1 MEAAPTP
8 SRALR
13 CDSRVLLSQTRSRT
27 SDPLLPGATACA
39 PRTRPCLEGGV
50 SCSGCLPAC
59 LPPSWLRTLCRA
71 RLSWLGGGAPARRC
85 WHCAG
90 SCGQTAAASEPRVR
104 ARSRGARRPPASVAQ
119 QLLLGWWE
127 MAARRVG
134 NAADMQGAGAGIAA
148 LLHVVPLY
156 DVRWSWRHGD
166 APWPDPGVCR
176 AQALDGTCAPSSQH
190 AAWPWRTPDAHVAL
204 GFSSTAGRG

>member
-1 MEAAPTP
+1 MRQP
-8 SRALR
+8 RALEPDAVANVGSLVAGSHCVR
-13 CDSRVLLSQTRSRT
+13 PP
-27 SDPLLPGATACA
+27 DPAVFGGRGQLQRLPA
-39 PRTRPCLEGGV
+39 
-50 SCSGCLPAC
+50 CLPAC
-59 LPPSWLRTLCRA
+59 LPPSCLRTLCRA

-90 SCGQTAAASEPRVR
+90 SCGQTAAASEPSLRRVR

-156 DVRWSWRHGD
+156 DVCWSWRHGD

>member
-1 MEAAPTP
+1 MRQP
-8 SRALR
+8 RALEPDAVANVGSLVAGSHCVR
-13 CDSRVLLSQTRSRT
+13 PP
-27 SDPLLPGATACA
+27 DPAVF
-39 PRTRPCLEGGV
+39 GGR
-50 SCSGCLPAC
+50 GQLQRLPAC
-59 LPPSWLRTLCRA
+59 LPAAVLAAHAVPRQTFMAGRWCARATLLALRRLLRTNRCSQRA
-71 RLSWLGGGAPARRC
+71 LSA
-85 WHCAG
+85 
-90 SCGQTAAASEPRVR
+90 RVR

-156 DVRWSWRHGD
+156 DVCWSWRHGD